1 MAAERG
7 GVDVLCAGETL
18 MVLRSSGPVRLGASM
33 QPTIAG
39 AESNVAIGLARL
51 GHRASWCGVLGAD
64 QAGLLIERTLRA
76 EGVDTTEVRRDE
88 TGFTG
93 ILVREDRLPNLTRV
107 DYHRRGS
114 AGSTLDTSD
123 VLSALEHS
131 RPRVVH
137 VTGIT
142 PALSNGSRAA
152 ILALVQQARRSGV
165 RVTLD
170 VNHRR
175 RLWSDDE
182 AGAALRP
189 LPPYGDVL
197 IGSVDARALIAP
209 DGTTDIER
217 GAGSLI
223 GKGCQEVVVK
233 RGAAGAT
240 ASSAEGTASLPAR
253 TVTPVDAV
261 GAGDAFTAGYLSG
274 GLDGLDLEGR
284 LDRAVV
290 LGAFAV
296 ASTGDWEGLPTRDE
310 LALLDL
316 DAGEALR

>member
-1 MAAERG
+1 MAAEPG
-7 GVDVLCAGETL
+7 GVDALCAGETL
-18 MVLRSSGPVRLGASM
+18 MVLRSSGSVRLGARMHPS
-33 QPTIAG
+33 IAG

-182 AGAALRP
+182 ARAALRP
-189 LPPYGDVL
+189 LLPHVDVL
-197 IGSVDARALIAP
+197 IGSVEELALVTDRTADPEKAAR
-209 DGTTDIER
+209 
-217 GAGSLI
+217 SLI
-223 GKGCQEVVVK
+223 DRGCQDVVVK

-240 ASSAEGTASLPAR
+240 AYTAEQTVSSPAR
-253 TVTPVDAV
+253 RVTPVDTV

-274 GLDGLDLEGR
+274 GLDDLDLKAR
-284 LDRAVV
+284 LDRAIV

-296 ASTGDWEGLPTRDE
+296 ASSGDWEGLPTRDE
-310 LALLDL
+310 LGLLDL
-316 DAGEALR
+316 EAGEVLR